1 MRRILIGALSAA
13 VLVAAQ
19 TAAAGGWATA
29 GLSSMP
35 SSPNSGQ
42 VSTVE
47 VTVLQHGRTP
57 LEGVKPAVT
66 LRNTET
72 GERKRF
78 AATPSGEPG
87 VYRARVKFPEAG
99 TWRVS
104 VYDGFSQYGGG
115 RAHTF
120 APVSVRAADP
130 RLGFPVWILA
140 LGLGAA
146 LVVGSLLLVP
156 RIGRTRVPVTAR
168 HS

>member
-13 VLVAAQ
+13 VLVATQ

-35 SSPNSGQ
+35 SSPKSGQ
-42 VSTVE
+42 VATVE
-47 VTVLQHGRTP
+47 VKILAHGRTP
-57 LEGVKPAVT
+57 LEGVKPAVA
-66 LRNTET
+66 LRNMKT
-72 GERKRF
+72 GERRRF

-104 VYDGFSQYGGG
+104 VYDGYGSG

-120 APVSVRAADP
+120 APISVGAADP
-130 RLGFPVWILA
+130 GSGFPVWILA
-140 LGLGAA
+140 LGLGVA
-146 LVVGSLLLVP
+146 LVAGSLALVP
-156 RIGRTRVPVTAR
+156 RLGRGRVPVTAR

>member
-35 SSPNSGQ
+35 SSPRPGQ

-47 VTVLQHGRTP
+47 VTILQHGRTP

-66 LRNTET
+66 LRNTKT
-72 GERKRF
+72 GERRRF

-104 VYDGFSQYGGG
+104 VYDGYGRG

-120 APVSVRAADP
+120 APISVGAADP
-130 RLGFPVWILA
+130 GSGFPVWILA

-146 LVVGSLLLVP
+146 LAAGSLPLVP
-156 RIGRTRVPVTAR
+156 RLGRGRVPVTAR